1 MGGGDLRR
9 RGVGG
14 QAVVGPR
21 VPPHPTP
28 HHPTPPHPHAN
39 PKPLLQE
46 SQQGLAS
53 DSLLFSQVRPGAP
66 ALLFPCPEGLSQA
79 TDWGAPYIFR

>member
-66 ALLFPCPEGLSQA
+66 ALLFPCPRRAEPGYRL
-79 TDWGAPYIFR
+79 GGPLHL